1 MILSRMG
8 RCFAR
13 SKAASLNSLL
23 LMRIGLGSTGG
34 EAKSS
39 VDESGS
45 EDWEDP
51 LLLLRF
57 E

>member
-8 RCFAR
+8 RFFAR

-23 LMRIGLGSTGG
+23 SMRIGLGSTGG

-45 EDWEDP
+45 EDLEDP
-51 LLLLRF
+51 LFLLRF